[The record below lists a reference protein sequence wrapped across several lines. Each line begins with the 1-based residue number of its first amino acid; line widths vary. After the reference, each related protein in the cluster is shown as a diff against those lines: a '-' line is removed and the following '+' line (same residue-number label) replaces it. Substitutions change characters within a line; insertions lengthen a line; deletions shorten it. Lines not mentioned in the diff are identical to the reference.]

1 MTRNPMLWLV
11 LALVALGL
19 GAAAWIVVGLLV
31 RTTIG

>member
-1 MTRNPMLWLV
+1 MTRNPTLWLL

-19 GAAAWIVVGLLV
+19 AAAAWIIVGLLV